1 MEQEANDDEKEVDND
16 KNLFRLLSELESLS
30 KPSQLIILVMDRLS
44 LSLIA
49 TDHEVVTV
57 TLENT
62 SVEIVMKGDGE
73 HVYQL
78 EIGRIQVDNSSP
90 GYPLFP
96 VICSPRCTLRQE
108 TGKKHD
114 HGLMN
119 KTVFACVK
127 MRTDVPD
134 VTYCTVVN
142 FLIQELELKIELT
155 HCL

>member
-1 MEQEANDDEKEVDND
+1 MKEEDNDD
-16 KNLFRLLSELESLS
+16 KNLFRYIRLLRDLESLA
-30 KPSQLIILVMDRLS
+30 KPSHLINLVMDRLS
-44 LSLIA
+44 ISLIA
-49 TDHEVVTV
+49 ADHEVVTV
-57 TLENT
+57 TLEAASIET
-62 SVEIVMKGDGE
+62 ILKGNAE

-96 VICSPRCTLRQE
+96 VIMSPRCTLSQAPGQE
-108 TGKKHD
+108 HD

-119 KTVFACVK
+119 KVVFACVK

-142 FLIQELELKIELT
+142 FLI
-155 HCL
+155 